1 MAFAQFTNHLKN
13 PTRLHALVMLAL
25 ASGSLAFAA
34 TSAAATSVD
43 EHRAL
48 NPQGSVEIDNVAG
61 SIDVQG
67 WDKSEVAVTGTIG
80 NNVQRVDVT
89 GDSDRI
95 SIRVVLPKGLH
106 FGMRDGDA
114 HLLIHVPINSSV
126 SASLVS
132 SDLKVSAVHGALEL
146 RSVSGNI
153 SGDGGGD
160 LRANDVSG
168 DIHFTA
174 TAAKRIEVKAIS
186 GTIVL
191 TGGNTDIEVSS
202 VSGDARLTLGTVS
215 RGRFKTVSGN
225 ISATLAAAADAQI
238 DGESVSGDIKLE
250 FPSEPAA
257 DFDVQTLSGDI
268 DNCFG
273 PKPVEQRHGPGRRL
287 TFKTGDTSARI
298 HLTSAS
304 GEVRLCA
311 KK

>member
-1 MAFAQFTNHLKN
+1 MAPVQFANHLKS
-13 PTRLHALVMLAL
+13 PIRLCVLAL
-25 ASGSLAFAA
+25 MVFPGSLAY
-34 TSAAATSVD
+34 AATSVD
-43 EHRAL
+43 EHRAA

-67 WDKSEVAVTGTIG
+67 WDKAEVAVTGTIG
-80 NNVQRVDVT
+80 KDVERVDVT
-89 GDSDRI
+89 GDSNRT
-95 SIRVVLPKGLH
+95 SIRVVLPRGVH
-106 FGMRDGDA
+106 FGMTDGEA
-114 HLLIHVPINSSV
+114 HLVIHVPTNSSV

-146 RSVSGNI
+146 RTVSGNI

-186 GTIVL
+186 GSIVL
-191 TGGNTDIEVSS
+191 TGGNTDIEASS
-202 VSGDARLTLGTVS
+202 VSGDVRLTLGTVS
-215 RGRFKTVSGN
+215 HARFKSVSGSL
-225 ISATLAAAADAQI
+225 SATLAAAADAQI
-238 DGESVSGDIKLE
+238 DGESVSGDIRLD
-250 FPSEPAA
+250 FAGEPAA

-273 PKPVEQRHGPGRRL
+273 PKPVEPRHGPGKRL
-287 TFKTGDTSARI
+287 TFKTGESSARV
-298 HLTSAS
+298 HLTSNS

-311 KK
+311 RK